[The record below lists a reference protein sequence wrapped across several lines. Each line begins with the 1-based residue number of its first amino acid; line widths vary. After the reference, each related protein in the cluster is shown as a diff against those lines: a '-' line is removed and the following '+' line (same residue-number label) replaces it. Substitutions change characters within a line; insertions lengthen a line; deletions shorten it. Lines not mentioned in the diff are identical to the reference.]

1 MVHAVVDPDIQP
13 VEHLKD
19 RVGDRFT
26 VEVAAA
32 PDRES
37 LIELLE
43 GADFVMTTSR
53 HPIDRTV
60 MERTDLRFIAKFG
73 TGVDSIDLEAA
84 TALGIPVTHT
94 PGLNAKAVAEYTVML
109 ALATTRELLPNVRL
123 LQRGGWRDESDSTGQ
138 ITDRTVGIIG
148 FGRIGQRIAG
158 LLSGFNVDVLA
169 SDPYIF
175 EEDTDITGAEL
186 TDLEDLLTR
195 SDVVTIN
202 AELTPETDGLIGA
215 DELALLS
222 EDAYL
227 VNTARGP
234 IVDEDDLVAALEND
248 ELAGA
253 ALDVFETEP
262 LPADSRLHDFEN
274 VITTPHVAAMTEAS
288 RVRSVDRL
296 VDNVVDLLDG
306 EPVADRYMA
315 VSV

>member
-1 MVHAVVDPDIQP
+1 MVHALVDPDIQP
-13 VEHLKD
+13 VDHLKQ

-26 VEVAAA
+26 VEVTAA
-32 PDRES
+32 PDRDT
-37 LIELLE
+37 LIDRLQD
-43 GADFVMTTSR
+43 ADLILTTSR

-60 MERTDLRFIAKFG
+60 MEQTNLRLIGKFG

-84 TALGIPVTHT
+84 ADLGIPVTHT

-109 ALATTRELLPNVRL
+109 ALAASRHLLQNVRL
-123 LQRGGWRDESDSTGQ
+123 LERGGWRDESASTGQ
-138 ITDRTVGIIG
+138 VTDRTVGIVG
-148 FGRIGQRIAG
+148 FGRIGQRVAG

-169 SDPYIF
+169 SDPYVF

-186 TDLEDLLTR
+186 TDLDDLLSR

-202 AELTPETDGLIGA
+202 AELTPETRGLIGA

-222 EDAYL
+222 PDAYL

-234 IVDEDDLVAALEND
+234 IVDEDALVAALERGD
-248 ELAGA
+248 LAGA

-262 LPADSRLHDFEN
+262 LPADSRLHGLDN
-274 VITTPHVAAMTEAS
+274 VVATPHVAAMTKAS

-296 VDNVVDLLDG
+296 IDNVIDLLDG

-315 VSV
+315 VPA